1 MVICLLII
9 FGIILTDTRTIES
22 VLGYTSENQNQFI
35 FSPKKSSRYQFLL
48 LLILHYN

>member
-35 FSPKKSSRYQFLL
+35 FSPKKSSRCQFLL
-48 LLILHYN
+48 LLTLHYN